1 MVKDGTISGK
11 IAKDVFGVSYSTGKD
26 PTEVVRE
33 RGLAQVTDEGPI
45 RAAIEK
51 VVVENPD
58 QHAQYRSGKPA
69 LLGFFVGKVLQATGG
84 KASPALVNRLLKER
98 LDKP

>member
-11 IAKDVFGVSYSTGKD
+11 IAKDVFEMVYSTGKD
-26 PTEVVRE
+26 PADVVRE

-45 RAAIEK
+45 REAIEK
-51 VVVENPD
+51 VVAENPN
-58 QHAQYRSGKPA
+58 QHARYRSGKPA

-84 KASPALVNRLLKER
+84 KASPTLVNRLLKER